1 MRCSRGG
8 SIRSSD
14 DGSVMELERRNRVI
28 ESVSLANSSE
38 EERSITTKP
47 FDISKR
53 LVWKAW
59 RFVRANRGAAGVD
72 GESLDEFERDLKNN
86 LYRLWNRMNSG
97 SYFPSPVREV
107 LIPKKSGGER
117 PLGIPTISDRV
128 AQMVAK
134 IVLEPELEPHF
145 HEDSY
150 GYRPGKSAH
159 QAIAV
164 TRRRCWRNDWVLEFD
179 IRGLFD
185 NIDHRLLM
193 KAVRHHTSCK
203 WLLLYIERWL
213 TTPVQQADGTLRQRA
228 KGTPQGGVISP
239 LLANLFL
246 HYAFDRW
253 ITAQFPKLPF
263 CRYADD
269 GLIHCRTLKQAEYV
283 KERLA
288 QRLKECGLEIHP
300 DKTRIVYCKSVHRN
314 DKYEQIQFDFL
325 GYTFRPRRSHDKY
338 GRTFT
343 NFTPA
348 IARSAATALRQEVRS
363 WRLQLKSD
371 KSLEDLSRMFSPAI
385 AGWVNYYTRF
395 YASAFNAV
403 AKHIN
408 RALARWAMRKFKQL
422 RGHKTRAAKWIE
434 RVAQQRP
441 YLFAHWRA
449 GYQFAAR

>member
-1 MRCSRGG
+1 M
-8 SIRSSD
+8 
-14 DGSVMELERRNRVI
+14 
-28 ESVSLANSSE
+28 AA
-38 EERSITTKP
+38 KP

-59 RFVRANRGAAGVD
+59 QLVRANRGAAGVD

-86 LYRLWNRMNSG
+86 LYRLWNRMSSG
-97 SYFPSPVREV
+97 SYFPAPVREV

-117 PLGIPTISDRV
+117 PLGIPTVSDRV

-134 IVLEPELEPHF
+134 LVLEPELEPHF

-164 TRRRCWRNDWVLEFD
+164 TRKRCWQYAWVLEFD

-193 KAVRHHTSCK
+193 KAVHHHTSCK

-213 TTPVQQADGTLRQRA
+213 TAPVQQADGTLRQRTR
-228 KGTPQGGVISP
+228 GTPQGGVISP
-239 LLANLFL
+239 ILANLFL
-246 HYAFDRW
+246 HYTFDRW
-253 ITAQFPKLPF
+253 MTVQFPRLSF

-269 GLIHCRTLKQAEYV
+269 GLVHCRSLKETQYV

-288 QRLKECGLEIHP
+288 QRLTECGLEIHP
-300 DKTRIVYCKSVHRN
+300 TKTRIVYCKDVHRR
-314 DKYEQIQFDFL
+314 EEFEHIQFDFL
-325 GYTFRPRRSHDKY
+325 GYTFRPRRSYDKY

-348 IARSAATALRQEVRS
+348 MASSAAKALRQEVRG

-371 KSLEDLSRMFSPAI
+371 KSLEDLSRRFGPVI
-385 AGWVNYYTRF
+385 AGWLNYYTRY
-395 YASAFNAV
+395 YASEFNTV
-403 AKHIN
+403 ARYIN
-408 RALARWAMRKFKQL
+408 RAIAKWAMHKFKKLKQ
-422 RGHKTRAAKWIE
+422 RKTRAFEWVG
-434 RVAQQRP
+434 RVARQRP
-441 YLFAHWRA
+441 HLFAHWRA
-449 GYQFAAR
+449 GYYQWAA